1 MFCGRHVG
9 GHGPHSRRSPEE
21 TSELPPAPQARYLVL
36 PVSRPSHLEREILCS
51 GIWNAELQRRVQL
64 PVQAP
69 AVQVDAGDQQLL
81 NCL

>member
-1 MFCGRHVG
+1 M
-9 GHGPHSRRSPEE
+9 
-21 TSELPPAPQARYLVL
+21 L
-36 PVSRPSHLEREILCS
+36 PVSRPSHLEREILRS